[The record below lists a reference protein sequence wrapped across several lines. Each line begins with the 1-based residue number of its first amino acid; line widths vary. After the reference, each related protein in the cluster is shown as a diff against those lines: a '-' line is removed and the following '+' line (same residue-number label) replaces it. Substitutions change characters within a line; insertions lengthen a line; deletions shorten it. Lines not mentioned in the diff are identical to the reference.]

1 MFKSKKRKEFE
12 KRIALKK
19 TLKALTKQVN
29 KLEIQKNTFI
39 KDGRE
44 AYSKGMKQQFNLA
57 VAGLKISLEQKKRL
71 ETMLMNLKITSQLKD
86 ISKLTVDF
94 LEQMR
99 TVSKDLIKIT
109 DVKSFHKVSSDF
121 ETALKRFSNQTEN
134 MESFLDDAEK
144 EIEEVGTNEGQLKSN
159 EAIDLIL
166 DGLGEK
172 QTSQSFNDFKEKVM
186 NNQSKE

>member
-29 KLEIQKNTFI
+29 KLEVQKNTFI

-57 VAGLKISLEQKKRL
+57 VAGLKISLEQKKRV

-94 LEQMR
+94 LGQMR

-121 ETALKRFSNQTEN
+121 ETALKRFSHQTDN
-134 MESFLDDAEK
+134 MESFLDDTEK
-144 EIEEVGTNEGQLKSN
+144 EIKEVGTNEGQLESN

-172 QTSQSFNDFKEKVM
+172 QTSQSFSDFKEKVM

>member
-1 MFKSKKRKEFE
+1 
-12 KRIALKK
+12 
-19 TLKALTKQVN
+19 
-29 KLEIQKNTFI
+29 
-39 KDGRE
+39 
-44 AYSKGMKQQFNLA
+44 
-57 VAGLKISLEQKKRL
+57 
-71 ETMLMNLKITSQLKD
+71 MLMNLKITTQLKD

-121 ETALKRFSNQTEN
+121 EMALKKFSHQTDN
-134 MESFLDDAEK
+134 MQEFLDTSENEIK
-144 EIEEVGTNEGQLKSN
+144 EVSENESHIKSN

-172 QTSQSFNDFKEKVM
+172 NHNQSFSDFKEKVM

>member
-29 KLEIQKNTFI
+29 KLEVQKNTFI

-57 VAGLKISLEQKKRL
+57 VAGLKISLEQKKRV

-94 LEQMR
+94 LGQMR

-121 ETALKRFSNQTEN
+121 ETALKRFSNQTDN
-134 MESFLDDAEK
+134 MESFLDDTEN
-144 EIEEVGTNEGQLKSN
+144 EIKEVGTNEGQLESN

-172 QTSQSFNDFKEKVM
+172 QTSQSFSDFKEKVM